1 MSESIKYTS
10 KNISDYYSK
19 NRIQWN
25 DFYESERAIF
35 VDTIKNKNSSIL
47 DLGCGCGGLGI
58 ALQEKF
64 GVEDYTGIDIQ
75 EDAIRLGKV
84 LRPNANIHVDD
95 IFDIQADEIKSRKY
109 DIVIS
114 LSCIDWNLN
123 FDETL
128 KAAWNLVSDGGIFI
142 STFRLTNGPTVNNI
156 KTSFQYINFEGKL
169 DGEIAP
175 YVVLNVNDLLGK
187 LSDLDPTE
195 IKASGYWG
203 SPSKSAKTVYDSLCF
218 SAFSIQKKQVDEI
231 SKFKMSLNMP
241 LNLFRL
247 QNLEIK

>member
-10 KNISDYYSK
+10 KNISEYYSK

-25 DFYESERAIF
+25 DFYESEKSIF
-35 VDTIKNKNSSIL
+35 IDTIKDKNSSIL

-64 GVEDYTGIDIQ
+64 GIEDYTGIDIQ

-84 LRPNANIHVDD
+84 MRPNANIFVDD
-95 IFDIQADEIKSRKY
+95 IFDLQTNQIKSRKY

-123 FDETL
+123 FDQTL
-128 KAAWNLVSDGGIFI
+128 KTAWDLVKDGGIFI
-142 STFRLTNGPTVNNI
+142 STFRLTNGPTVNDI
-156 KTSFQYINFEGKL
+156 KTSYQYINFEGKL
-169 DGEIAP
+169 EGEIAP
-175 YVVLNVNDLLGK
+175 YVVLNVNDLFGRI
-187 LSDLDPTE
+187 SNLDPIE
-195 IKASGYWG
+195 MKANGYWG

-218 SAFSIQKKQVDEI
+218 SAFSIQKKKENKK
-231 SKFKMSLNMP
+231 SKFKMSLELP
-241 LNLFRL
+241 LDLFRTS
-247 QNLEIK
+247 N